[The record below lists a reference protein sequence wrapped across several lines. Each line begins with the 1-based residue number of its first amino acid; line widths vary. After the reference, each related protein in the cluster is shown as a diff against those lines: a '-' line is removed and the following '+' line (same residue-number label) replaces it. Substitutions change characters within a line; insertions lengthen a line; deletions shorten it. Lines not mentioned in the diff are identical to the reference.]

1 MAEKI
6 LRHFNNMGIKFLSK
20 KNIFVFLIA
29 LSAIVISVFLLR
41 NYLFI
46 EKGLKQ
52 NALSKQEYDQNYVS
66 GVIPHHL
73 VAKSIIEK
81 FFNELS
87 KENYPQEIV
96 LLSPDHFNAAAVYG
110 DKLITVNASTTN
122 LESLAIDNALINTL
136 GEISNLAF
144 SDYAIKNDH
153 GIMNI
158 LPFIK
163 QYFPNTKIIPF
174 LIPVSFSLDKTKNAV
189 ENLSK
194 ILPDNSFIL
203 ASVDFSHYLP
213 KNVADFHDKK
223 SIRVFFNFEE
233 ENFSNIEVDC
243 PQCLYASHYF
253 AKLRSADN
261 YIEIDHKNSQDFS
274 NGEIL
279 DSTTSYFS
287 VLFSKQRTTSEIS
300 DYPKTVLLLGDI
312 MLDRAVKR
320 LMDKN
325 GLLYPIKNIKN
336 FLTGIDI
343 VVGNLEGPVVT
354 NPTYTPSM
362 SMKFNFGP
370 ETSDLLHYAKINLV
384 SLANNHT
391 LDKGKDGL
399 IQTKEL
405 LGKRKIN
412 YFGDPIS
419 CGEENIYKTDGI
431 VLVGLNKTFPTNC
444 TQEQIVK
451 LVKNVKRE
459 NSSNFVI
466 VFIHWGEEYKP
477 TSNAIQKEL
486 AHSMIDSGAD
496 LIVGSHPHVV
506 EEIEQYKGKLIFYSL
521 GNFVF
526 DQYFSKETQEGLA
539 IGLEITHKNA
549 LIRLFPLGSNK
560 SQLHLLYSAERI
572 KFLENL
578 SSKSPTILK
587 NQILNGMIVVNTP

>member
-1 MAEKI
+1 
-6 LRHFNNMGIKFLSK
+6 MGIKFFSK

-41 NYLFI
+41 NYLFV
-46 EKGLKQ
+46 EKGLNQ
-52 NALSKQEYDQNYVS
+52 NAFSKQEYDQDYVS

-96 LLSPDHFNAAAVYG
+96 LMGPDHFNAAAVYG

-122 LESLAIDNALINTL
+122 LENLAIDNGLLNTS
-136 GEISNLAF
+136 GGISNLAF

-174 LIPVSFSLDKTKNAV
+174 LIPANFSLDKTKNAV
-189 ENLSK
+189 ENLNK

-203 ASVDFSHYLP
+203 ASVDWSHYLP
-213 KNVADFHDKK
+213 KNVADFHDEK
-223 SIRVFFNFEE
+223 SIRVFLNFEE

-243 PQCLYASHYF
+243 PQCLYISHYF
-253 AKLRSADN
+253 AKLRNADN
-261 YIEIDHKNSQDFS
+261 YVEIDHKNSQDFS
-274 NGEIL
+274 NGAIL

-287 VLFSKQRTTSEIS
+287 VLFSKQKTAHEIS

-325 GLLYPIKNIKN
+325 GLLYPIENIRNLLKG
-336 FLTGIDI
+336 TDA
-343 VVGNLEGPVVT
+343 VVGNLEGPVVVD
-354 NPTYTPSM
+354 PVYTPDTSL
-362 SMKFNFGP
+362 KFNFGL
-370 ETSDLLHYAKINLV
+370 EALNLLHYAKINLV

-399 IQTKEL
+399 TQTKEL
-405 LGKRKIN
+405 LSKRKIN
-412 YFGDPIS
+412 YFGDPVG
-419 CGEENIYKTDGI
+419 CAEENIYKADGI
-431 VLVGLNKTFPTNC
+431 VLIGLNKTFPINC
-444 TQEQIVK
+444 SREQIKTFVE
-451 LVKNVKRE
+451 NVRSE
-459 NSSNFVI
+459 NTNNFII

-506 EEIEQYKGKLIFYSL
+506 EEIEKYKGKLIFYSL

-539 IGLEITHKNA
+539 IGLELADNKM
-549 LIRLFPLGSNK
+549 LIRLFPLGINK
-560 SQLHLLYSAERI
+560 SQPYLFDNAERM

-578 SSKSPTILK
+578 SSKSPTVLK
-587 NQILNGMIVVNTP
+587 NQILNGVIKGN

>member
-1 MAEKI
+1 
-6 LRHFNNMGIKFLSK
+6 LGIKIFFK

-46 EKGLKQ
+46 EKGLNQ
-52 NALSKQEYDQNYVS
+52 NALSKQEYDQDYVS

-96 LLSPDHFNAAAVYG
+96 LVGPDHFNAAAVYG

-122 LESLAIDNALINTL
+122 LENLAIDNGLLNTS
-136 GEISNLAF
+136 GGISNLAF

-174 LIPVSFSLDKTKNAV
+174 LIPANFSLDKTKNAV
-189 ENLSK
+189 ENLNK

-203 ASVDFSHYLP
+203 ASVDWSHYLP
-213 KNVADFHDKK
+213 KNVADFHDEK
-223 SIRVFFNFEE
+223 SIRVFLNFEE

-243 PQCLYASHYF
+243 PQCLYISRYF
-253 AKLRSADN
+253 AKLRNADN

-287 VLFSKQRTTSEIS
+287 ILFSKQKTAPEIS

-325 GLLYPIKNIKN
+325 GLLYPIENIRNLLKG
-336 FLTGIDI
+336 TDA
-343 VVGNLEGPVVT
+343 VVGNLEGPVVVD
-354 NPTYTPSM
+354 PVYTPDTSL
-362 SMKFNFGP
+362 KFNFGS
-370 ETSDLLHYAKINLV
+370 EALDLLHYAKINLV

-419 CGEENIYKTDGI
+419 CGEENIYKADGI
-431 VLVGLNKTFPTNC
+431 VLLGLNKTFPVNC
-444 TQEQIVK
+444 SQEQIITF
-451 LVKNVKRE
+451 VKNVRNE
-459 NSSNFVI
+459 NANNFII

-496 LIVGSHPHVV
+496 LIVGSHPHIV

-549 LIRLFPLGSNK
+549 LIRLFPLGINK
-560 SQLHLLYSAERI
+560 SQPYLFDNAERM

-578 SSKSPTILK
+578 SSKSSIVLK
-587 NQILNGMIVVNTP
+587 NQILNGVIKGN